1 MFQLAAK
8 YGLSLSDIEVQ
19 DFTVLLSGLNHYAK
33 AMMALPDY
41 FPAVNYDL
49 YPRTGIH
56 RPEGEARE
64 QGAWACKATVKA
76 TTPRSRT
83 LQDRTVALKD
93 NVALAGVPCT
103 NGSAAIDWIPNIDA
117 TVATRVLDAGATIL
131 GKAACES
138 SCIGSVRLFCLA
150 SNC

>member
-1 MFQLAAK
+1 
-8 YGLSLSDIEVQ
+8 
-19 DFTVLLSGLNHYAK
+19 
-33 AMMALPDY
+33 MALPDFY
-41 FPAVNYDL
+41 PAFNYDL

-56 RPEGEARE
+56 RPEGEEQE

-76 TTPRSRT
+76 SKPMSRK

-93 NVALAGVPCT
+93 NIALAGVPCT

-138 SCIGSVRLFCLA
+138 SCIGSVRYSVLPLITKFRD
-150 SNC
+150 